1 MIIFKILYSHISGSL
16 VGIAYT
22 CDERTFVSFKTAHKA
37 VSGWKYLPSSINNQD
52 KITRSIG
59 EVLLLIYISGREEL
73 WDFDEREA
81 VFHYTGFFFFLNMIF
96 AFSGMSM
103 RAFPFVRYCPP
114 ELRCYLCTLYF
125 CLCTLWCDI
134 ELCSIRFQLFPNT
147 ILLYFLHT
155 CWVYFKSLPV
165 LSHYKEDENG
175 IVFNL

>member
-59 EVLLLIYISGREEL
+59 ELLLLIYISGREEL

-81 VFHYTGFFFFLNMIF
+81 VSLHRLFFFKYDFCLLRNVNESLSICQILSPRAQMLSVYSLFL
-96 AFSGMSM
+96 S
-103 RAFPFVRYCPP
+103 
-114 ELRCYLCTLYF
+114 LYF
-125 CLCTLWCDI
+125 VMWYRIMFNKISALSKHNSSLFSPYMPSVFQKSACIITL
-134 ELCSIRFQLFPNT
+134 
-147 ILLYFLHT
+147 
-155 CWVYFKSLPV
+155 
-165 LSHYKEDENG
+165 
-175 IVFNL
+175 